1 MHRSR
6 LRHNDEIICTRTG
19 IDHTISIATNEFLA
33 QGRFLIHEIN
43 IWQVNS
49 LKRVLERFY
58 GKDPL
63 ESADLSRIV
72 NSKHFQRLT
81 ELVAEKKVADKI
93 VYGGQTDEKKL

>member
-1 MHRSR
+1 M
-6 LRHNDEIICTRTG
+6 
-19 IDHTISIATNEFLA
+19 SIATNEFMA
-33 QGRFLIHEIN
+33 TKPEIKLP
-43 IWQVNS
+43 IDDPWIILWQVDS

-63 ESADLSRIV
+63 ESGDLSRIV

-81 ELVAEKKVADKI
+81 ELVEEKKVADKI

>member
-1 MHRSR
+1 M
-6 LRHNDEIICTRTG
+6 
-19 IDHTISIATNEFLA
+19 
-33 QGRFLIHEIN
+33 
-43 IWQVNS
+43 
-49 LKRVLERFY
+49 KRVLERFY